1 MPRHDPQVRLQHM
14 LEYAREATGLMRD
27 KRWAD
32 LDTDR
37 TLGLVETLCA
47 GPVPAHADSGWQTWS
62 ASLKFSHEH
71 GRRN

>member
-27 KRWAD
+27 KRRVD

-37 TLGLVETLCA
+37 TLGLVETPCS
-47 GPVPAHADSGWQTWS
+47 GPVPAHADSC
-62 ASLKFSHEH
+62 
-71 GRRN
+71 